1 MIIKVILV
9 NINYLTVLIFFLVI
23 RTLSNFQIYYSV
35 FLTIITILYIT
46 SPEFSYLINGSV

>member
-1 MIIKVILV
+1 MIIKVILI

-35 FLTIITILYIT
+35 FVTIITVLYIT